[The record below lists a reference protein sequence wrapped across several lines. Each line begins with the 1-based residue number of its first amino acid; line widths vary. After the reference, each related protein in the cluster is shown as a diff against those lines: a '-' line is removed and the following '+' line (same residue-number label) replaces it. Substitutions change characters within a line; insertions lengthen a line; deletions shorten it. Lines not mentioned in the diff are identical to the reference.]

1 MPSRSLDDYEVQR
14 PYFLHL
20 ADSRRISLHQK
31 SAHRSGIITVVTAMC
46 RTCTDQ
52 DDNDLLIDFFKKMVS
67 IDTMHGSLLQNSI
80 GGLRYR
86 KERKIIPNEV
96 GWVRMFIG
104 LR

>member
-1 MPSRSLDDYEVQR
+1 MPSPSLDGHEIKR
-14 PYFLHL
+14 PCFLRL
-20 ADSRRISLHQK
+20 ADIRRIFLHQK
-31 SAHRSGIITVVTAMC
+31 SAHRSRIITVVTAMC

-67 IDTMHGSLLQNSI
+67 MDIMHGSLLQNSI